1 MSAKIEAACASQA
14 VDVVVVGSGSAALS
28 AALTSAR
35 LGLKVAIVEK
45 SDLIGGTSAMSGGGT
60 WIPANH
66 HAIAAGIKDSKENAL
81 AYLRATA
88 PEGWGQTDDH
98 LWQAFANAA
107 PDMLQ
112 FLEANSPLRFEMI
125 AEPDPF
131 TEAPG
136 GVPHGRM
143 LSPKPLS
150 RNIVGKWAARLR
162 RSTMPHIFSYK
173 EAVDSDFYGAPVRSA
188 MRLGPTLLRRYLNN
202 EAGQGSALITGL
214 LKGCLD
220 AGCEI
225 LVSSPVTDL
234 LIDDNGR
241 VAGVVCTRE
250 GKQHEIRASRGIVL
264 ATGGFEW
271 DETMLRAH
279 FPGATD
285 RLGSPST
292 NTGDGHKLAL
302 KAGAVLEHMDQANV
316 YPTIPTLYE
325 GRLQG
330 LPITFQISPNAIVVN
345 RHGRRFASEY
355 DFNLGEMLDRRD
367 PETGESVHLPAWLI
381 ADTRFMK
388 SSAPFRYYASKQPGW
403 IKSAATI
410 EGLAVRIGVDSG
422 NLKQTVD
429 AFNRYSV
436 NGRDEEFQRGDN
448 RWERYKSGGEED
460 ASGNPALGGIETAPF
475 VAMSFNRSIL
485 GTKGGAKTNEKGQV
499 IRANGTAIAG
509 LYCAG
514 LTMANP
520 IGTRAIGPGTTIGPC
535 LTWGY
540 ICGRSLAESQPV

>member
-1 MSAKIEAACASQA
+1 MTDLTNNAAASRT
-14 VDVVVVGSGSAALS
+14 VDVIVVGSGSAALS

-35 LGLKVAIVEK
+35 SGLQVVILEK
-45 SDLIGGTSAMSGGGT
+45 SALIGGTSAMSGAGT

-66 HAIAAGIKDSKENAL
+66 HATAAGIKDSKENAL

-98 LWQAFANAA
+98 LWQAFVDAA
-107 PDMLQ
+107 PEMLK
-112 FLEANSPLRFEMI
+112 FLEANSPLRFEII

-136 GVPHGRM
+136 GVQYGRM
-143 LSPKPLS
+143 LSPRALS
-150 RNIVGKWAARLR
+150 RNIVGKWANRIR
-162 RSTMPHIFSYK
+162 RSTMPHLFSYK

-188 MRLGPTLLRRYLNN
+188 LRLGPTLIRRYFNN

-220 AGCEI
+220 AGCEV
-225 LVSSPVTDL
+225 LASSPVTDL
-234 LIDDNGR
+234 IIEKDDR
-241 VAGVVCTRE
+241 VAGVVFQHDGKHDALQTRK
-250 GKQHEIRASRGIVL
+250 GVVL

-271 DETMLRAH
+271 DEAMLRQY
-279 FPGATD
+279 FPGAMD

-302 KAGAVLEHMDQANV
+302 KAGARLEHMDQANV
-316 YPTIPTLYE
+316 YPTIPTIYE
-325 GRLQG
+325 GKLQG
-330 LPITFQISPNAIVVN
+330 LPITFQISPHAIVVN
-345 RHGRRFASEY
+345 RHGKRFASEY
-355 DFNLGEMLDRRD
+355 DFNLGEILDYRD
-367 PETGESVHLPAWLI
+367 PETGEAINLPAWLI
-381 ADTRFMK
+381 ADTRFIQA
-388 SSAPFRYYASKQPGW
+388 SAPFRRFASKQPGW
-403 IKSAATI
+403 IKTAASLDD
-410 EGLAVRIGVDSG
+410 LAAKIGIDQTS
-422 NLKQTVD
+422 LKETVQ
-429 AFNRYSV
+429 AFNRYSR
-436 NGRDEEFQRGDN
+436 NGKDEEFQRGDN
-448 RWERYKSGGEED
+448 AWERYKSGAED
-460 ASGNPALGGIETAPF
+460 ATAGNPALGGIEKGPF

-499 IRANGTAIAG
+499 LRENGTPISG

-540 ICGRSLAESQPV
+540 ICGRSLSES